1 VIVYRFNSPLVFS
14 NSEAFKQGGEK
25 ILIQAANDGGL
36 PKTLVVDCEEMFE
49 VDTTGAAAV
58 TSLLHYA
65 RRFNVDLALSRV
77 HSDARQILEAE
88 GLIKELGEDH
98 VYDTVR
104 LAVEAVS
111 GEPVHAGGG

>member
-1 VIVYRFNSPLVFS
+1 
-14 NSEAFKQGGEK
+14 
-25 ILIQAANDGGL
+25 
-36 PKTLVVDCEEMFE
+36 
-49 VDTTGAAAV
+49 
-58 TSLLHYA
+58 
-65 RRFNVDLALSRV
+65 LSRV

-111 GEPVHAGGG
+111 REPSHTGGG